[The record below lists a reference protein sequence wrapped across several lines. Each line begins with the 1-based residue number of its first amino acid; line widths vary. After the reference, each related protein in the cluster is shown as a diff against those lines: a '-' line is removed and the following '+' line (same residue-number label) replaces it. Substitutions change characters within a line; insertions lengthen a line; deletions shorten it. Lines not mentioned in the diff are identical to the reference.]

1 MIKKVLLF
9 LLCSVSLQA
18 QHIITGTIESEQNLK
33 WILLY
38 QMQGAQQEY
47 IANTSVVDKKFTL
60 NFPENAPKGV
70 YRLIYTMDSTPF
82 LDIVYNDEDIELS
95 FDPLQPN
102 ETVKFTKSE
111 ENKLL
116 HEYLV
121 ATGGPQYKLDSAQI
135 AYFSADAAKR
145 AVLKNIY
152 KTNYEKF
159 KKAQQTYEQLSNGKL
174 VHHFI
179 KASQRYNAEEPVEV
193 PEVYLHNLK
202 THYFDYLDVD
212 DEVLIN
218 STMIND
224 KINDFIFYVNRS
236 DDANM
241 NAKLQKVAVATAIG
255 KVEHN
260 PKLAKDIEEGLI
272 YTFVNQQNADMVQY
286 IINNHYEK
294 LPFNY
299 QDTAFI
305 KDIEGQLRTSIGKKA
320 PNFKWSDNRTAKDLY
335 SLSGKN
341 YYVIAFWSSTCGH
354 CLKEMP
360 LLYDFLKDKN
370 STQAIAIGLEDKT
383 SESGWKTQIQQYLT
397 FVNVLGENKWNNP
410 IAKEYGINATP
421 TFFIL
426 DADKNV
432 LAKPDDVE
440 ALKSFFK
447 TLKQ

>member
-135 AYFSADAAKR
+135 AYFSADATKR
-145 AVLKNIY
+145 ATLKNIY

-305 KDIEGQLRTSIGKKA
+305 KDIEI
-320 PNFKWSDNRTAKDLY
+320 
-335 SLSGKN
+335 
-341 YYVIAFWSSTCGH
+341 
-354 CLKEMP
+354 
-360 LLYDFLKDKN
+360 LLDEF
-370 STQAIAIGLEDKT
+370 
-383 SESGWKTQIQQYLT
+383 
-397 FVNVLGENKWNNP
+397 
-410 IAKEYGINATP
+410 
-421 TFFIL
+421 
-426 DADKNV
+426 
-432 LAKPDDVE
+432 
-440 ALKSFFK
+440 
-447 TLKQ
+447 